1 MRADLTAAMR
11 FFSQAC
17 SYVQHAGLSAEVAWQ
32 REVDFAA
39 FTECELLREHAWVT
53 LCSGFRESAVRRA
66 FDHVSLCFCDWES
79 AEAIVSAGDVCCE
92 TAASSFANRLKL
104 KGIFSA
110 AKYIRDVGF
119 DEFKQSVLA
128 DPINQLQKLAFVGPI
143 TSWHLAKNLGLDV
156 AKPDRHLVRLS
167 ERLGFRS
174 ADHLCREL
182 AATTGEQA
190 KVIDLIVWRYIADN
204 PEELH
209 ASFA

>member
-1 MRADLTAAMR
+1 MRADLNAAIR
-11 FFSQAC
+11 FFSNAC

-32 REVDFAA
+32 RKVDFAR

-53 LCSGFRESAVRRA
+53 LCSGFRESAVRRV

-79 AEAIVSAGDVCCE
+79 AEAIVSAGDICCA
-92 TAASSFANRLKL
+92 TAASSFANSLKL

-110 AKYIRDVGF
+110 AKYISDVGF
-119 DEFKQSVLA
+119 NEFKQSVLA
-128 DPINQLQKLAFVGPI
+128 DPINQLQKLSFIGPI

-156 AKPDRHLVRLS
+156 AKPDRHLIRLS

-182 AATTGEQA
+182 AATTGEQV

-204 PEELH
+204 PEQLH
-209 ASFA
+209 LSFA